1 MVGGWRKEKGL
12 LLKVVGLEECSEVIY
27 AQDGEMY
34 YQWTSKKKN
43 VARVVMVAACCPGIV
58 SYG

>member
-34 YQWTSKKKN
+34 YQWTSKKKKTL
-43 VARVVMVAACCPGIV
+43 PGW
-58 SYG
+58 